1 MAKEYFSHDYRA
13 REDLKMKKLFIDK
26 GLKGIGLYWCIV
38 EMLYENNGF
47 ISLNEISVI
56 AFDFRTNKQFVE
68 SVVKDYQLFKDDGE
82 KFYSESILKRLQIR
96 EEKAET
102 ARQKALKR
110 WDKMPNESNSNTTA
124 MPQHNNGNAELCK
137 YKDKYKEKDKKE
149 IKEYKKES
157 VREKSIYAQQNF
169 FDTHPNIMV
178 ETLPGNITEIDF
190 NLLSEKIENSKT
202 LKSRTSFSWLC
213 KEWSRIKEG
222 YYDDFKTD
230 KPPQQT
236 RRAMRD
242 L

>member
-1 MAKEYFSHDYRA
+1 MAREYFSHDYRA
-13 REDLKMKKLFIDK
+13 REDLKIKKLFIDK

-47 ISLNEISVI
+47 ISLNEVSVI

-68 SVVKDYQLFKDDGE
+68 SVIKDYQLFKDDGE

-110 WDKMPNESNSNTTA
+110 WDKMPNDSNGNTTA
-124 MPQHNNGNAELCK
+124 MPQHSNGNAELCK
-137 YKDKYKEKDKKE
+137 YKEKDKEE

-157 VREKSIYAQQNF
+157 VREKSISAQQDF
-169 FDTHPNIMV
+169 FDTHPNIQ
-178 ETLPGNITEIDF
+178 LDSYNGFISDIDF
-190 NLLSEKIENSKT
+190 DLLSKCLDEST
-202 LKSRTSFSWLC
+202 WLKSNITSFSWIC
-213 KEWSRIKEG
+213 DNYQKIIAGRWK
-222 YYDDFKTD
+222 DFKKID